1 MNSSMKV
8 LVQVLNSTAQL
19 VLELLIIIP
28 ISKRY
33 QTLCIKKLALKHD
46 ACDNW
51 NACKMPQSYA
61 KVE

>member
-19 VLELLIIIP
+19 ILELLIIIP
-28 ISKRY
+28 ISKRH

>member
-1 MNSSMKV
+1 MKI

-28 ISKRY
+28 ILK
-33 QTLCIKKLALKHD
+33 TPNFVNKKLLKRD
-46 ACDNW
+46 IRDNS
-51 NACKMPQSYA
+51 NTCKVQQSYA